1 MAKKKHVVAV
11 FTINDNVPQF
21 ENDVNTLKEALTTPP
36 GNTRVTIA
44 PAVITQL
51 ETDMAAL
58 QQAQADLENGK
69 ITAADRDIALD
80 VVKTEVRG
88 LVATV
93 QTAADNAPD
102 EQTSIAV
109 IQDCGL
115 RAKSRGA
122 FVKLDIEVKNDG
134 TSSGVIHFISK
145 AARAGVKA
153 AYEWQYSL
161 NGINFPPVKIWP
173 ASRTT

>member
-1 MAKKKHVVAV
+1 MAKKKRVVAV
-11 FTINDNVPQF
+11 FTINNSVPLF

-69 ITAADRDIALD
+69 ITAADRDIAVD
-80 VVKTEVRG
+80 VVKAEVRG

-93 QTAADNAPD
+93 QTAADNGKITAAD
-102 EQTSIAV
+102 RDIALDV
-109 IQDCGL
+109 
-115 RAKSRGA
+115 
-122 FVKLDIEVKNDG
+122 VK
-134 TSSGVIHFISK
+134 
-145 AARAGVKA
+145 
-153 AYEWQYSL
+153 
-161 NGINFPPVKIWP
+161 
-173 ASRTT
+173 